1 MLTFCEHQE
10 NFHTD
15 FIGCRTNVV
24 RNSIGSGRRH
34 RDNFPHGRK
43 LEKAIL
49 AIAKTR
55 GSHSGFEWDDERE
68 EWVPRDD
75 KELTGRPNKGTQSGD
90 KGDKPVELTEV
101 EKHGLFG
108 WEE

>member
-1 MLTFCEHQE
+1 M
-10 NFHTD
+10 
-15 FIGCRTNVV
+15 
-24 RNSIGSGRRH
+24 
-34 RDNFPHGRK
+34 
-43 LEKAIL
+43 
-49 AIAKTR
+49 
-55 GSHSGFEWDDERE
+55 
-68 EWVPRDD
+68 PRDD